1 MSPKDTV
8 VKVNPSMLI
17 LNEKKQE
24 IYQNK
29 PTNYDEIKE
38 NIEEQGIIT
47 PLLVNKNTNVIIDG
61 NVRLLIAME
70 LGLKEVPVIY
80 KELVE
85 KEMDIK
91 SVSSNQQRRKSYS
104 EILKEIEFF
113 EHHYKIKKGQ
123 RTDLDPELKKIKEK
137 RDAALKGISRTT
149 KEKVKAIASL
159 AEGLYGKDSEACK
172 GIFNS
177 LDKDKTTLN
186 GLYQHLFDLTQRKQ
200 NAKVIPLKYEVIK
213 ENTKIYNHSSED
225 MHEIEDGSID
235 AIITSP
241 PYYKMKEYGNGENEI
256 GQEGEIEEYLLSLS
270 KIFKE
275 CYRVLRDDGS
285 LFVNLND
292 CVLGGRYQAIP
303 HYFVL
308 QMLEQGWILNDE
320 LLWIKNNPTY
330 TRGKRSVRSHE
341 PIFHFVKSSD
351 FYYNDA
357 WIKDLTDKEDK
368 ISYGIN
374 KSSPKVKSGL
384 DFREGVLTTN
394 VSNTSDLR
402 TKCKEEEGFY
412 LTHSA
417 TFPIDVPAICG
428 FLTTQEGGT
437 ILDPFSGTS
446 TVGLFARSN
455 NRKYIGYDLNPE
467 FIKASEVRIGGHL
480 LYLPTNTLISWIQ
493 LHSLKEKSET
503 GIISEFQVLKSYLR
517 PVPSKGRISFSDF
530 TKTYNRC
537 FQIAQKISYE

>member
-29 PTNYDEIKE
+29 PTNYDEIKK
-38 NIEEQGIIT
+38 NIEELGIIT
-47 PLLVNKNTNVIIDG
+47 PLLVNNKTNVIIDG

-91 SVSSNQQRRKSYS
+91 SVSANQQRIKSYS

-113 EHHYKIKKGQ
+113 EQHYKIKKGQ
-123 RTDLDPELKKIKEK
+123 RTDLDPELKKIKEN

-149 KEKVKAIASL
+149 REKVKAVASL
-159 AEGLYGKDSEACK
+159 AEGLYGKDSETFK

-177 LDKDKTTLN
+177 LDKQKTTLN
-186 GLYQHLFDLTQRKQ
+186 GLYQHLLDLTQRKQ

-225 MHEIEDGSID
+225 MYEIEDGSINS
-235 AIITSP
+235 IITSP

-256 GQEGEIEEYLLSLS
+256 GQEGEIEEYLLSLR
-270 KIFKE
+270 KIFNE
-275 CYRVLRDDGS
+275 CYRVLKDNGS

-308 QMLEQGWILNDE
+308 QMLDQGWILNDE

-341 PIFHFVKSSD
+341 PIFHFVKTSD
-351 FYYNDA
+351 FYYNDS
-357 WIKDLTDKEDK
+357 WIKNLADKEDK

-384 DFREGVLTTN
+384 DFRDGVLTTN
-394 VSNTSDLR
+394 VSSTSDLR
-402 TKCKEEEGFY
+402 SKCKEEGFY

-428 FLTTQEGGT
+428 FLTTQEGDT
-437 ILDPFSGTS
+437 ILDAFAGTS

-455 NRKYIGYDLNPE
+455 NRKFIGYDLNPE

-480 LYLPTNTLISWIQ
+480 LYLPSNPFISWIE
-493 LHSLKEKSET
+493 LYSLKEKSQR
-503 GIISEFQVLKSYLR
+503 GIISEFEVLKSYLKPISPQER
-517 PVPSKGRISFSDF
+517 KSFSDF
-530 TKTYNRC
+530 NATYNRC
-537 FQIAQKISYE
+537 FRTVQQIR

>member
-1 MSPKDTV
+1 MSPKDTIQ
-8 VKVNPSMLI
+8 KVSPSMLI

-29 PTNYDEIKE
+29 PTNYDEIKK

-91 SVSSNQQRRKSYS
+91 SVSANQQRRKAYS

-113 EHHYKIKKGQ
+113 EQHYKIKKGQ

-137 RDAALKGISRTT
+137 RDSALKGISRTT
-149 KEKVKAIASL
+149 REKVKAIASL
-159 AEGLYGKDSEACK
+159 AEGLYGKDSEAYK

-177 LDKDKTTLN
+177 LDSDKTTLN

-213 ENTKIYNHSSED
+213 EHTKIYNHSSED
-225 MHEIEDGSID
+225 MYEIEDGSID

-256 GQEGEIEEYLLSLS
+256 GQEGEIEEYLLSLK
-270 KIFKE
+270 KIFNE
-275 CYRVLRDDGS
+275 CFRVLKNDGS

-303 HYFVL
+303 HFFVL
-308 QMLEQGWILNDE
+308 QMMDQGWILNDE

-384 DFREGVLTTN
+384 DFRDGVLTTN
-394 VSNTSDLR
+394 VANTSDLR
-402 TKCKEEEGFY
+402 NKCKEEGFY

-428 FLTTQEGGT
+428 YLSTKEGDT
-437 ILDPFSGTS
+437 ILDVFAGTS

-455 NRKYIGYDLNPE
+455 NRNFIGYDLNPE
-467 FIKASEVRIGGHL
+467 FVKASEVRIGGHL
-480 LYLPTNTLISWIQ
+480 LYVPSNPFISGLE
-493 LHSLKEKSET
+493 LHLLHLQVEE
-503 GIISEFQVLKSYLR
+503 GAISEYDVLRNYTKHILPEQKR
-517 PVPSKGRISFSDF
+517 MFPTFNKAFNKFS
-530 TKTYNRC
+530 RVL
-537 FQIAQKISYE
+537 QSV

>member
-29 PTNYDEIKE
+29 PTNYDEIKK

-47 PLLVNKNTNVIIDG
+47 PLLVNKKTNVIIDG

-91 SVSSNQQRRKSYS
+91 SVSANQQRIKSYS

-113 EHHYKIKKGQ
+113 EQHYKIKKGQ
-123 RTDLDPELKKIKEK
+123 RTDLDPELKKIKEN
-137 RDAALKGISRTT
+137 RDTALKGISRTT
-149 KEKVKAIASL
+149 REKVKAIATL
-159 AEGLYGKDSEACK
+159 AEDLYGKESESFK
-172 GIFNS
+172 GVFNS
-177 LDKDKTTLN
+177 LDNQKTTLN
-186 GLYQHLFDLTQRKQ
+186 GLYQHLLDLTQRKQ
-200 NAKVIPLKYEVIK
+200 NTKVIPLRYEVIK
-213 ENTKIYNHSSED
+213 ENTKIYNHSSDD
-225 MHEIEDGSID
+225 MHEVESGSIN

-241 PYYKMKEYGNGENEI
+241 PYYKMKEYGNGENEL
-256 GQEGEIEEYLLSLS
+256 GQEREIEEYLLNMRD
-270 KIFKE
+270 IFRE

-285 LFVNLND
+285 LFVNIND

-303 HYFVL
+303 HFFVL
-308 QMLEQGWILNDE
+308 HMLEQGWVLNDE
-320 LLWIKNNPTY
+320 ILWIKNNPTY

-351 FYYNDA
+351 FYYNDS
-357 WIKDLTDKEDK
+357 WLKDLTDKEDR

-374 KSSPKVKSGL
+374 KPNPKVKSGL
-384 DFREGVLTTN
+384 DFRNGILSTN
-394 VSNTSDLR
+394 VSSTSDLR
-402 TKCKEEEGFY
+402 KKCKEEGFY

-417 TFPIDVPAICG
+417 TFPIDVPSICG
-428 FLTTQEGGT
+428 LLTTRVGDT
-437 ILDPFSGTS
+437 ILDPFAGTS

-455 NRKYIGYDLNPE
+455 NRKFIGYDLNPE
-467 FIKASEVRIGGHL
+467 FVKASEVRIGGHL
-480 LYLPTNTLISWIQ
+480 LYWPFSPFEKELSTVPVDNEPEGKVSSEYEILLSYMKPISPNQ
-493 LHSLKEKSET
+493 RK
-503 GIISEFQVLKSYLR
+503 
-517 PVPSKGRISFSDF
+517 SFSNF
-530 TKTYNRC
+530 TKTYDRC
-537 FQIAQKISYE
+537 FRTIQKMR